1 MFPAR
6 CPVWASLGQPREE
19 SSKNRWEN
27 PGWAERRGYLLQAHF
42 LLDSRH
48 KQSVSLTLEIFS
60 PVLKYFPQ
68 QDWWTSWWTSR
79 RTTPAFRAELGG
91 KLIFWQL
98 YQPGYIERYEWLGCP
113 TCESPMSLN
122 SISVK
127 SSPAGTIWLD
137 LCIGSRGGSSG
148 KFTWVC
154 PDIFFIFSFQT
165 KSAYWS
171 HFIVHELSHL
181 PPQVPHDVLHN
192 VPGNLGDPTMMLSM
206 LISFVLMCHTS

>member
-1 MFPAR
+1 MRGLTPRNTDCGLTTVGSNKFYVETKPPPLIGPLGRFLDFSTNQSEAYRKLSRLRVYSMFPAR

-127 SSPAGTIWLD
+127 SSPAGTI
-137 LCIGSRGGSSG
+137 
-148 KFTWVC
+148 
-154 PDIFFIFSFQT
+154 
-165 KSAYWS
+165 
-171 HFIVHELSHL
+171 
-181 PPQVPHDVLHN
+181 
-192 VPGNLGDPTMMLSM
+192 
-206 LISFVLMCHTS
+206 